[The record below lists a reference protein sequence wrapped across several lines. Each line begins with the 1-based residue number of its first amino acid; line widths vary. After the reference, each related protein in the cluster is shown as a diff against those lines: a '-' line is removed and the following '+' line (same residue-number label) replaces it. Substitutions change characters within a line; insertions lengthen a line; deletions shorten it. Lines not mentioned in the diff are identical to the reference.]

1 MNYSDEILEN
11 KSFNFFKQLMYNIVV
26 AICIMLA
33 VCLILVY
40 GFKFKP
46 YEVLSN
52 SQAPYFTAGDMVIVK
67 AQDTYEL
74 GDIIKF
80 DHNGMPTTHRLI
92 AIKEYQGT
100 TYYICHGDN
109 VQNTDNSYDHIGDYQ
124 WEIDRLADMTYEQI
138 LNGTDDENNKLVT
151 NVQIVKAGQIEGKVV
166 ATLNNWGSYF
176 SFINEHKLLIIAI
189 ILSIWCVSATVQNE
203 FDVRKTRRLFL

>member
-26 AICIMLA
+26 AICIILA

-40 GFKFKP
+40 GFKFRP

-52 SQAPYFTAGDMVIVK
+52 SQAPYFTVGDMVIVK
-67 AQDTYEL
+67 GQDSYEV
-74 GDIIKF
+74 GDVIKF
-80 DHNGMPTTHRLI
+80 DHNGVPTTHRLI

-109 VQNTDNSYDHIGDYQ
+109 VQNTDGSYDHDYQ
-124 WEIDRLADMTYEQI
+124 WEIDRLADMTYEEI
-138 LNGTDDENNKLVT
+138 LNGTDENDTKLVI
-151 NVQIVKAGQIEGKVV
+151 NVQIVTEADIEGKVV
-166 ATLNNWGSYF
+166 ASLNNWGSYF
-176 SFINEHKLLIIAI
+176 SFINAHKLLIIAI
-189 ILSIWCVSATVQNE
+189 IVSVWCVSATVQNE
-203 FDVRKTRRLFL
+203 LDIRRTRRLFL

>member
-26 AICIMLA
+26 AICIILA

-40 GFKFKP
+40 GFKFRP

-52 SQAPYFTAGDMVIVK
+52 SQAPYFTVGDMVIVK
-67 AQDTYEL
+67 GQDSYEV

-80 DHNGMPTTHRLI
+80 DHNGVPTTHRLI

-109 VQNTDNSYDHIGDYQ
+109 VQNTDGSYDHDYQ
-124 WEIDRLADMTYEQI
+124 WEIDRMADMTYEEI
-138 LNGTDDENNKLVT
+138 LNGTDENDTKLVI
-151 NVQIVKAGQIEGKVV
+151 NVQIATEADIEGKVV
-166 ATLNNWGSYF
+166 ASLNNWGSYF
-176 SFINEHKLLIIAI
+176 SFINAHKLLIIAI
-189 ILSIWCVSATVQNE
+189 IVSVWCVSATVQNE
-203 FDVRKTRRLFL
+203 LNIRRTRRLFL

>member
-26 AICIMLA
+26 AICIILA

-40 GFKFKP
+40 GFKFRP

-52 SQAPYFTAGDMVIVK
+52 SQAPYFTVGDMVIVK
-67 AQDTYEL
+67 GQDSYEV

-80 DHNGMPTTHRLI
+80 DHNGVPTTHRLI

-109 VQNTDNSYDHIGDYQ
+109 VQNTDGSYDHDYQ
-124 WEIDRLADMTYEQI
+124 WEIDRLDDMTYEEI
-138 LNGTDDENNKLVT
+138 LNGTDENDTKLVI
-151 NVQIVKAGQIEGKVV
+151 NVQIVTEADIEGKVV
-166 ATLNNWGSYF
+166 ASLNNWGSYF
-176 SFINEHKLLIIAI
+176 SFINAHKLLIIAI
-189 ILSIWCVSATVQNE
+189 IVSVWCVSATVQNE
-203 FDVRKTRRLFL
+203 LDIRRTRRLFL

>member
-40 GFKFKP
+40 GFKFRP

-52 SQAPYFTAGDMVIVK
+52 SQAPYFTVGDMVIVK
-67 AQDTYEL
+67 GQDSYEV

-80 DHNGMPTTHRLI
+80 DHNGVPTTHRLI

-109 VQNTDNSYDHIGDYQ
+109 VQNTDGSYDHDYQ
-124 WEIDRLADMTYEQI
+124 WEIDRLTDMTYEEI
-138 LNGTDDENNKLVT
+138 LNGTDENDTKLVI
-151 NVQIVKAGQIEGKVV
+151 NVQIVTEADIEGKVV
-166 ATLNNWGSYF
+166 ASLNNWGSYF
-176 SFINEHKLLIIAI
+176 SFINAHKLLIIAI
-189 ILSIWCVSATVQNE
+189 IVSVWCVSATVQNE
-203 FDVRKTRRLFL
+203 LDIRRTRRLFL

>member
-26 AICIMLA
+26 AICIILA

-40 GFKFKP
+40 GFKFRP

-52 SQAPYFTAGDMVIVK
+52 SQAPYFTVGDMVIVK
-67 AQDTYEL
+67 GQDSYEV

-80 DHNGMPTTHRLI
+80 DHNGVPTTHRLI

-109 VQNTDNSYDHIGDYQ
+109 VQNTDGSYDHDYQ
-124 WEIDRLADMTYEQI
+124 WEIDRLDDMTYEEI
-138 LNGTDDENNKLVT
+138 LNGTDENDTKLVI
-151 NVQIVKAGQIEGKVV
+151 NVQIVTEADIEGKVV
-166 ATLNNWGSYF
+166 ASLNNWGSYF
-176 SFINEHKLLIIAI
+176 SFINAHKLLIIAI
-189 ILSIWCVSATVQNE
+189 IVSVWCVSATIQNE
-203 FDVRKTRRLFL
+203 LDIRRTRRLFL

>member
-26 AICIMLA
+26 AICIILA

-40 GFKFKP
+40 GFKFRP

-52 SQAPYFTAGDMVIVK
+52 SQAPYFTVGDMVIVK
-67 AQDTYEL
+67 GQDSYEV

-80 DHNGMPTTHRLI
+80 DHNGVPTTHRLI

-109 VQNTDNSYDHIGDYQ
+109 VQNTDGSYDHDYQ
-124 WEIDRLADMTYEQI
+124 WEIDRLTDMTYEEI
-138 LNGTDDENNKLVT
+138 LNGTDENDTKLVI
-151 NVQIVKAGQIEGKVV
+151 NVQIVTEADIEGKVV
-166 ATLNNWGSYF
+166 ASLNNWGSYF
-176 SFINEHKLLIIAI
+176 SFINAHKLLIIAI
-189 ILSIWCVSATVQNE
+189 IVSVWCVSATVQNE
-203 FDVRKTRRLFL
+203 LDIRRTRRLFL

>member
-1 MNYSDEILEN
+1 MNYSHEILEN

-40 GFKFKP
+40 GFKFRP

-52 SQAPYFTAGDMVIVK
+52 SQAPYFTVGDMVIVK
-67 AQDTYEL
+67 GQDSYEV

-80 DHNGMPTTHRLI
+80 DHNGVPTTHRLI

-109 VQNTDNSYDHIGDYQ
+109 VQNTDGSYDHDYQ
-124 WEIDRLADMTYEQI
+124 WEIDRLADMTYEEI
-138 LNGTDDENNKLVT
+138 LNGTDENDTKLVI
-151 NVQIVKAGQIEGKVV
+151 NVQIVTEADIEGKVV
-166 ATLNNWGSYF
+166 ASLNNWGSYF
-176 SFINEHKLLIIAI
+176 SFINAHKLLIIAI
-189 ILSIWCVSATVQNE
+189 IVSVWCVSATVQNE
-203 FDVRKTRRLFL
+203 LDIRRTRRLFL

>member
-26 AICIMLA
+26 AICIILA

-40 GFKFKP
+40 GFKFRP

-52 SQAPYFTAGDMVIVK
+52 SQAPYFTVGDMVIVK
-67 AQDTYEL
+67 GQDSYEV

-80 DHNGMPTTHRLI
+80 DHNGVPTTHRLI

-109 VQNTDNSYDHIGDYQ
+109 VQNTDGSYDHDYQ
-124 WEIDRLADMTYEQI
+124 WEIDRLADMTYEEI
-138 LNGTDDENNKLVT
+138 LNGTDENDTKLVI
-151 NVQIVKAGQIEGKVV
+151 NVQIVTEADIEGKVV
-166 ATLNNWGSYF
+166 ASLNNWGSYF
-176 SFINEHKLLIIAI
+176 SFINAHKLLIIEI
-189 ILSIWCVSATVQNE
+189 IVSVWCVSATVQNE
-203 FDVRKTRRLFL
+203 LDIRRTRRLFL

>member
-26 AICIMLA
+26 AICIILA

-40 GFKFKP
+40 GFKFRP

-52 SQAPYFTAGDMVIVK
+52 SQAPYFTVGDMVIVK
-67 AQDTYEL
+67 GQDSYEV

-80 DHNGMPTTHRLI
+80 DHNGVPTTHRLI

-109 VQNTDNSYDHIGDYQ
+109 VQNTDGSYDHDYQ
-124 WEIDRLADMTYEQI
+124 WEIDRLADMTYEEI
-138 LNGTDDENNKLVT
+138 LNGTDENDTKLVI
-151 NVQIVKAGQIEGKVV
+151 NVQIVTEADIEGKVV
-166 ATLNNWGSYF
+166 ASLNNWGSYF
-176 SFINEHKLLIIAI
+176 SFINAHKLLIIAI
-189 ILSIWCVSATVQNE
+189 IVSVWCVSATIQNE
-203 FDVRKTRRLFL
+203 LDIRRTRRLFL

>member
-26 AICIMLA
+26 AICIILA

-40 GFKFKP
+40 GFKFRP

-52 SQAPYFTAGDMVIVK
+52 SQAPYFTVGDMVIVK
-67 AQDTYEL
+67 GQDSYEV

-80 DHNGMPTTHRLI
+80 DHNGVPTTHRLI

-109 VQNTDNSYDHIGDYQ
+109 VQNTDGSYDHDYQ
-124 WEIDRLADMTYEQI
+124 WEIDRLTDMTYEEI
-138 LNGTDDENNKLVT
+138 LNGTDENDTKLVI
-151 NVQIVKAGQIEGKVV
+151 NVQIVTEADIEGKVV
-166 ATLNNWGSYF
+166 ASLNNWGSYF
-176 SFINEHKLLIIAI
+176 SFINAHKLLIIAI
-189 ILSIWCVSATVQNE
+189 IVSVWCVSATIQNE
-203 FDVRKTRRLFL
+203 LDIRRTRRLFL

>member
-40 GFKFKP
+40 GFKFRP

-52 SQAPYFTAGDMVIVK
+52 SQAPYFTVGDMVIVK
-67 AQDTYEL
+67 GQDSYEV

-80 DHNGMPTTHRLI
+80 DHNGVPTTHRLI

-109 VQNTDNSYDHIGDYQ
+109 VQNTDGSYDHDYQ
-124 WEIDRLADMTYEQI
+124 WEIDRLADMTYEEI
-138 LNGTDDENNKLVT
+138 LNGTDENDTKLVI
-151 NVQIVKAGQIEGKVV
+151 NVQIVTEADIEGKVV
-166 ATLNNWGSYF
+166 ASLNNWGSYF
-176 SFINEHKLLIIAI
+176 SFINAHKLLIIAI
-189 ILSIWCVSATVQNE
+189 IVSVWCVSATVQNE
-203 FDVRKTRRLFL
+203 LDIRRTRRLFL

>member
-40 GFKFKP
+40 GFKFRP

-52 SQAPYFTAGDMVIVK
+52 SQAPYFTVGDMVIVK
-67 AQDTYEL
+67 GQDSYEV

-80 DHNGMPTTHRLI
+80 DHNGVPTTHRLI

-109 VQNTDNSYDHIGDYQ
+109 VQNTDGSYDHDYQ
-124 WEIDRLADMTYEQI
+124 WEIDRLADMTYEEI
-138 LNGTDDENNKLVT
+138 LNGTDENDTKLVI
-151 NVQIVKAGQIEGKVV
+151 NVQIVTEADIEGKVV
-166 ATLNNWGSYF
+166 ASLNNWGSYF
-176 SFINEHKLLIIAI
+176 SFINAHKLLIIAI
-189 ILSIWCVSATVQNE
+189 IVSVWCVSATIQNE
-203 FDVRKTRRLFL
+203 LDIRRTRRLFL

>member
-40 GFKFKP
+40 GFKFRP

-52 SQAPYFTAGDMVIVK
+52 SQAPYFTVGDMVIVK
-67 AQDTYEL
+67 GQDSYEV

-80 DHNGMPTTHRLI
+80 DHNGVPTTHRLI

-109 VQNTDNSYDHIGDYQ
+109 VQNTDGSYDHDYQ
-124 WEIDRLADMTYEQI
+124 WEIDRLDDMTYEEI
-138 LNGTDDENNKLVT
+138 LNGTDENDTKLVI
-151 NVQIVKAGQIEGKVV
+151 NVQIVTEADIEGKVV
-166 ATLNNWGSYF
+166 ASLNNWGSYF
-176 SFINEHKLLIIAI
+176 SFINAHKLLIIAI
-189 ILSIWCVSATVQNE
+189 IVSVWCVSATVQNE
-203 FDVRKTRRLFL
+203 LDIRRTRRLFL

>member
-26 AICIMLA
+26 AICIILA

-40 GFKFKP
+40 GFKFRP

-52 SQAPYFTAGDMVIVK
+52 SQAPYFTVGDMVIVK
-67 AQDTYEL
+67 GQDSYEV

-80 DHNGMPTTHRLI
+80 DHNGVPTTHRLI

-109 VQNTDNSYDHIGDYQ
+109 VQNTDGSYDHDYQ
-124 WEIDRLADMTYEQI
+124 WEIDRLADMTYEEI
-138 LNGTDDENNKLVT
+138 LNGTDENDTKLVI
-151 NVQIVKAGQIEGKVV
+151 NVQIVTEADIEGKVV
-166 ATLNNWGSYF
+166 ASLNNWGSYF
-176 SFINEHKLLIIAI
+176 SFINAHKLLIIAI
-189 ILSIWCVSATVQNE
+189 IVSVWCVSATVQNE
-203 FDVRKTRRLFL
+203 LDIRRTRRLFL

>member
-26 AICIMLA
+26 AICIILA

-40 GFKFKP
+40 GFKFRP

-52 SQAPYFTAGDMVIVK
+52 SQAPYFTVGDMVIVK
-67 AQDTYEL
+67 GQDSYEI

-80 DHNGMPTTHRLI
+80 DHNGVPTTHRLI

-109 VQNTDNSYDHIGDYQ
+109 VQNTDGSYDHDYQ
-124 WEIDRLADMTYEQI
+124 WEIDRLADMTYEEI
-138 LNGTDDENNKLVT
+138 LNGTDENDTKLVI
-151 NVQIVKAGQIEGKVV
+151 NVQIVTEADIEGKVV
-166 ATLNNWGSYF
+166 ASLNNWGSYF
-176 SFINEHKLLIIAI
+176 SFINAHKLLIIAI
-189 ILSIWCVSATVQNE
+189 IVSVWCVSATVQNE
-203 FDVRKTRRLFL
+203 LDIRRTRRLFL

>member
-1 MNYSDEILEN
+1 MYYSDEILEN

-26 AICIMLA
+26 AICIILA

-40 GFKFKP
+40 GFKFRP

-52 SQAPYFTAGDMVIVK
+52 SQAPYFTVGDMVIVK
-67 AQDTYEL
+67 GQDSYEV

-80 DHNGMPTTHRLI
+80 DHNGVPTTHRLI

-109 VQNTDNSYDHIGDYQ
+109 VQNTDGSYDHDYQ
-124 WEIDRLADMTYEQI
+124 WEIDRLADMTYEEI
-138 LNGTDDENNKLVT
+138 LNGTDENDTKLVI
-151 NVQIVKAGQIEGKVV
+151 NVQIVTEADIEGKVV
-166 ATLNNWGSYF
+166 ASLNNWGSYF
-176 SFINEHKLLIIAI
+176 SFINAHKLLIIAI
-189 ILSIWCVSATVQNE
+189 IVSVWCVSATVQNE
-203 FDVRKTRRLFL
+203 LDIRRTRRLFL